1 MKFFTAS
8 ATSILKTGCSMVGIL
23 GVCALTA
30 GSAAAENASISG
42 AVVYITPAGFLTAL
56 TAEKV
61 APAEFEFAGA
71 VNVTVVPGA
80 DGAAPIGM
88 ILDAGASTAVG
99 ETAPTGA
106 TLKDAVITK
115 LGTLDVSVVGELDAY
130 AAILK
135 AAAGTNGLE

>member
-1 MKFFTAS
+1 MKLFTAS
-8 ATSILKTGCSMVGIL
+8 ATSILKAGCSMFGIL

-42 AVVYITPAGFLTAL
+42 AVTYTRPSGYSLSYS
-56 TAEKV
+56 AEKV
-61 APAEFEFAGA
+61 APAGFEFKGA
-71 VNVTVVPGA
+71 VNVTAVSGGV
-80 DGAAPIGM
+80 DAAPIGM

-99 ETAPTGA
+99 ATAPTGA

-115 LGTLDVSVVGELDAY
+115 LGTLDVAKPTGLDAY